1 MVWVKGGLMN
11 MFCGID
17 LDKEISISKEEKEAL
32 LGHMSP
38 EEVDETL
45 SFISSPKQLKLD
57 SEKIIQSFKKELKQA
72 KETLKTS
79 HYNFKYKLTKA
90 DIEKGEIKLD
100 PYFISKQWDLGS
112 KDPSGVIFHCLKTIA
127 RFGTKNSVAR
137 EIEAL
142 KAQIQRLEELNNNV
156 I

>member
-1 MVWVKGGLMN
+1 MVWMKGGLMN
-11 MFCGID
+11 MMREID
-17 LDKEISISKEEKEAL
+17 LDKEIPISEEEKEAL
-32 LGHMSP
+32 LGHISDEDYFSISMSP
-38 EEVDETL
+38 KEVKD
-45 SFISSPKQLKLD
+45 
-57 SEKIIQSFKKELKQA
+57 ELKQA
-72 KETLKTS
+72 KKTLKTS

-100 PYFISKQWDLGS
+100 PYFISQQWDLGS

-127 RFGTKNSVAR
+127 RFGTKNSVTR

-156 I
+156 L